1 VHIPTG
7 DNGEVQLALVSLLLV
22 IVALLVMRAVSRER
36 REYGRFKRLRNT
48 VARRKVYR
56 RWLRESFFMFGGL
69 AAVVLI
75 ATSQYVAPVLA
86 DTREWTPIA
95 RTLAAI
101 DTPLGTG
108 ITLAVVAL
116 LLAVLILPIFLLRN
130 EKEAIPTVGDIG
142 ALLPRNRGELV
153 YGAAL
158 GINAGVVE
166 ELLFRFALPALLFGI
181 LGNGPV
187 AFLLATLLFGMLHLY
202 QGPVGVLTS
211 AILGLVF
218 CAIYV
223 LSGSIV
229 LAVAVHAI
237 FDLRSLLLIPVVV
250 MKVHRLAT

>member
-1 VHIPTG
+1 
-7 DNGEVQLALVSLLLV
+7 
-22 IVALLVMRAVSRER
+22 
-36 REYGRFKRLRNT
+36 
-48 VARRKVYR
+48 
-56 RWLRESFFMFGGL
+56 
-69 AAVVLI
+69 
-75 ATSQYVAPVLA
+75 VLA

-202 QGPVGVLTS
+202 QGPVGVFTS

-223 LSGSIV
+223 LSGSIL
-229 LAVAVHAI
+229 LAVAVHAV

-250 MKVHRLAT
+250 MKVHRVAT